1 MAGAQGILQYG
12 REVGKEEG
20 KKWEADFHVCLLTA
34 NILEARWRNLLL
46 NIGLRRGDMP

>member
-1 MAGAQGILQYG
+1 MAGAQGIGYG

-20 KKWEADFHVCLLTA
+20 EKWEADFHVCMLTA
-34 NILEARWRNLLL
+34 NILEARWRNLL